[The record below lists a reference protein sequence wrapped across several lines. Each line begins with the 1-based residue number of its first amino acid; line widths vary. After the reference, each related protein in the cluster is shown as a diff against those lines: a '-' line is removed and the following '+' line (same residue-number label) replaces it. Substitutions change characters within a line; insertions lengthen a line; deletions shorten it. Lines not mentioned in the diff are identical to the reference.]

1 MQATI
6 QVQGLTKRYGRTTA
20 VDNVTFGVR
29 PGAVT
34 GFIGPNG
41 AGKSTTMRIILGLD
55 AADGTVLING
65 TGYRALDD
73 PLRAIGALLDANAVH
88 PGRTARNHLRWLA
101 YTNSIPAARVDEVLA
116 QVGLS
121 SVANKRVGGF
131 SLGMRQ
137 RLGIAGALLGD
148 PPIVM
153 FDEPGNGLDPE
164 GIIWIRTFMRELA
177 AAGRTVFVS
186 SHLMSELE
194 DTADHL
200 LIMGRGRLVADISMA
215 DLLTGA
221 SGDRIDVRTTQPTE
235 AMAALANAGG
245 EASTMTAGV
254 VIVRGLT
261 GDRVAA
267 ALGAAQVAFTEMR
280 THRASLEEAY
290 LDLTKNVTE
299 FSASPEV
306 PA

>member
-1 MQATI
+1 MQSTI
-6 QVQGLTKRYGRTTA
+6 EVNGLIKRYGQATA
-20 VDNVTFGVR
+20 VDNVTFAVR
-29 PGAVT
+29 PGEVT
-34 GFIGPNG
+34 AFIGPNG

-55 AADGTVLING
+55 SADGTVLING
-65 TGYRALDD
+65 SAYRDLDD
-73 PLRAIGALLDANAVH
+73 PLRVIGALLDANAVH

-101 YTNSIPAARVDEVLA
+101 YTNSIPAARVDAVLA

-148 PPIVM
+148 PPILM

-164 GIIWIRTFMRELA
+164 GVIWIRTFMRELA

-194 DTADHL
+194 GTADHL

-215 DLLTGA
+215 ELLAGA
-221 SGDRIDVRTTQPTE
+221 SGDRIDVRTPQPTE
-235 AMAALANAGG
+235 AMTALANAGG
-245 EASTMTAGV
+245 EASTLTTGV
-254 VIVRGLT
+254 ITVRGLA
-261 GDRVAA
+261 GDQVSA
-267 ALGAAQVAFTEMR
+267 ALAAGQVTFTEMR
-280 THRASLEEAY
+280 AHQASLEEAY
-290 LDLTKNVTE
+290 LDLTRNVTE
-299 FSASPEV
+299 FSASQK
-306 PA
+306 AAT